1 MVGKGK
7 LTYTALVSNVG
18 IFPVDPDPAE
28 TLRMG
33 SERFSAALRRDR
45 AAENAPVYAASW
57 NKRRGACSAA
67 FRVRRTGGAVTRRKM
82 R

>member
-18 IFPVDPDPAE
+18 IFPVDSDPAE

-45 AAENAPVYAASW
+45 AAEKRSRRTQ
-57 NKRRGACSAA
+57 RRGTNAGEHAPRRSA
-67 FRVRRTGGAVTRRKM
+67 
-82 R
+82 